1 MVRNLQKKF
10 YTSGFVE
17 LTPENA
23 KFYGDSF
30 MLEKNMDKKFQA
42 KYEKGVTVP
51 VPRKKDL
58 VTGISGETYIQWM
71 TDSDRQDYRGIDFD
85 DGEIEEAYEEIIKTP
100 LMRKDELQKSIQEI
114 KAMSDLSIEKN
125 KRIEDDKYMKII

>member
-1 MVRNLQKKF
+1 MRNLQKKF
-10 YTSGFVE
+10 YPSGFVE

-30 MLEKNMDKKFQA
+30 MLEGDMDKKFQD

-58 VTGISGETYIQWM
+58 VTNISGETYIEWM
-71 TDSDRQDYRGIDFD
+71 TDNARQDGEGIDYD
-85 DGEIEEAYEEIIKTP
+85 EGELEEFYGEKIETP
-100 LMRKDELQKSIQEI
+100 LMRKNELLKSIQKENDS
-114 KAMSDLSIEKN
+114 SDMKSREKPAEYE
-125 KRIEDDKYMKII
+125 RE

>member
-1 MVRNLQKKF
+1 MRNLQKKF
-10 YTSGFVE
+10 YPSGFVE

-42 KYEKGVTVP
+42 KYEEGVTVP

-58 VTGISGETYIQWM
+58 VTGISGETYIEWM
-71 TDSDRQDYRGIDFD
+71 TDNDRQDYRGIDFE
-85 DGEIEEAYEEIIKTP
+85 DGEIEETYEEIIKTP

-114 KAMSDLSIEKN
+114 KARSDLIIEPN
-125 KRIEDDKYMKII
+125 KRIEKPSSHDR

>member
-1 MVRNLQKKF
+1 MQKKF
-10 YTSGFVE
+10 YPSGFVE

-42 KYEKGVTVP
+42 KYQQGVTVP
-51 VPRKKDL
+51 VPRKRDL
-58 VTGISGETYIQWM
+58 VTGISGETYIKWM
-71 TDSDRQDYRGIDFD
+71 TDNDRQDYRGIDFD

-100 LMRKDELQKSIQEI
+100 LMRRDELQKSIQEMKARSNLII
-114 KAMSDLSIEKN
+114 KTNE
-125 KRIEDDKYMKII
+125 RIEQTSSQGR

>member
-1 MVRNLQKKF
+1 MQKKF
-10 YTSGFVE
+10 YPSGFVE

-30 MLEKNMDKKFQA
+30 MLEENMDKKFRE

-58 VTGISGETYIQWM
+58 VTGISGEAYIEWM
-71 TDSDRQDYRGIDFD
+71 TDNARQDYRGIDFD
-85 DGEIEEAYEEIIKTP
+85 DEELEEFYGDKIKTP
-100 LMRKDELQKSIQEI
+100 LMQKNELQEFIQKRKDRSELKSIEEP
-114 KAMSDLSIEKN
+114 SLHD
-125 KRIEDDKYMKII
+125 R